1 MNKLYNTQQKIT
13 NEIRDFL
20 KINIPNLR
28 KTQLNIIP
36 EILFGM
42 IASESVVST
51 DIAKCLKNE
60 FSFIQLES
68 VQRRIRR
75 FFNNELFDHEDFY
88 NSLIISVISQY
99 KIKHKDKRI
108 HITFDHMFSHD
119 NYVTLMFTMR
129 VGKQGIPIWFKSF
142 KQEYINKKISTEK
155 GGTIAFN
162 ESLIIEGIKHISALF
177 NESFDL
183 IFLADRWFNS
193 EKILSTIASLGH
205 TYCIRLKKNIKIFI
219 HDKKEGHKIGNGF
232 LIYLLINI
240 MQLFTKILNFM
251 IQNIKPI
258 LLLVNI

>member
-1 MNKLYNTQQKIT
+1 MNKLYNTQTEIT
-13 NEIRDFL
+13 NKICEFL
-20 KINIPNLR
+20 KNNVPNLR

-42 IASESVVST
+42 ISSESVVST

-68 VQRRIRR
+68 IQRRIRR

-88 NSLIISVISQY
+88 NSLIISVISKY
-99 KIKHKDKRI
+99 KLKHKDKRI

-129 VGKQGIPIWFKSF
+129 VGKQGIFIWFKSF
-142 KQEYINKKISTEK
+142 KQEYTNKDVSLEK
-155 GGTIAFN
+155 GGTIA
-162 ESLIIEGIKHISALF
+162 F

-193 EKILSTIASLGH
+193 EKILSTIESLGH
-205 TYCIRLKKNIKIFI
+205 TYCIRLKKNIKLFI
-219 HDKKEGHKIGNGF
+219 HDKKEGYKI
-232 LIYLLINI
+232 
-240 MQLFTKILNFM
+240 
-251 IQNIKPI
+251 
-258 LLLVNI
+258 

>member
-1 MNKLYNTQQKIT
+1 
-13 NEIRDFL
+13 
-20 KINIPNLR
+20 
-28 KTQLNIIP
+28 
-36 EILFGM
+36 
-42 IASESVVST
+42 
-51 DIAKCLKNE
+51 
-60 FSFIQLES
+60 
-68 VQRRIRR
+68 
-75 FFNNELFDHEDFY
+75 
-88 NSLIISVISQY
+88 
-99 KIKHKDKRI
+99 
-108 HITFDHMFSHD
+108 MFSHD